1 MKVAH
6 LSFPFNVDEV
16 PLHTVINMIA
26 FLLLALLVAPTIQS
40 GAFTTQTSISSRQI
54 PTSTILTSSLTSTRA
69 RPAINLGMSDQ
80 RIDASHGFDVET
92 RVGEICTSPYLNGR
106 GINESV
112 KKWVLKLFSFETSN
126 SVCRC
131 LVRAAKLLE
140 DDSYQTMVHAY
151 EHGEGIIRESCQEP
165 AEE

>member
-1 MKVAH
+1 
-6 LSFPFNVDEV
+6 
-16 PLHTVINMIA
+16 MIA
-26 FLLLALLVAPTIQS
+26 FLLLALLLAPTIQS

-80 RIDASHGFDVET
+80 RLDASHGLDVVNRVGEIFDVET
-92 RVGEICTSPYLNGR
+92 RVGEIRTRRYLNGRR

-112 KKWVLKLFSFETSN
+112 KKWVLKLFSSETRKSI
-126 SVCRC
+126 CRC

-151 EHGEGIIRESCQEP
+151 EHGDGITLESCQES

>member
-1 MKVAH
+1 
-6 LSFPFNVDEV
+6 
-16 PLHTVINMIA
+16 MIA
-26 FLLLALLVAPTIQS
+26 LLLIALLAVAPIQS
-40 GAFTTQTSISSRQI
+40 GAFSAQTSISSRRI
-54 PTSTILTSSLTSTRA
+54 PTSTKQTSSLRSTKT

-80 RIDASHGFDVET
+80 RLDASHGFDAET
-92 RVGEICTSPYLNGR
+92 RVGEIRTRRYLNGR
-106 GINESV
+106 GVNESV

-131 LVRAAKLLE
+131 LVRAAKLFE

>member
-1 MKVAH
+1 
-6 LSFPFNVDEV
+6 
-16 PLHTVINMIA
+16 
-26 FLLLALLVAPTIQS
+26 
-40 GAFTTQTSISSRQI
+40 
-54 PTSTILTSSLTSTRA
+54 
-69 RPAINLGMSDQ
+69 MSDQ
-80 RIDASHGFDVET
+80 RIDASHGFDVKT

-140 DDSYQTMVHAY
+140 DDSYQTMVHVY